1 MLLAKV
7 FLTLKMKY
15 NKLVRDRIPEII
27 KKRGGKLKFHVA
39 SSNYEFWNKL
49 KEKLE
54 EECGELLE
62 AIEEY
67 VATEDN
73 EEKLIEETADFLEV
87 LDAVL
92 RYRGERGGPLI
103 KSQIPRVMLVKR
115 KKAQKRGQFK
125 KRIILEE
132 S

>member
-1 MLLAKV
+1 LLLAKV

>member
-1 MLLAKV
+1 
-7 FLTLKMKY
+7 MKY